1 MAGKRHPRPGCD
13 AFQQTKGKAWND
25 DREPGRQADE
35 HMERHADYHERQ
47 HGDNESVPSLHLSH
61 LEAHHTGEPARQRSL
76 P

>member
-1 MAGKRHPRPGCD
+1 
-13 AFQQTKGKAWND
+13 
-25 DREPGRQADE
+25 
-35 HMERHADYHERQ
+35 MERHADYHERQ